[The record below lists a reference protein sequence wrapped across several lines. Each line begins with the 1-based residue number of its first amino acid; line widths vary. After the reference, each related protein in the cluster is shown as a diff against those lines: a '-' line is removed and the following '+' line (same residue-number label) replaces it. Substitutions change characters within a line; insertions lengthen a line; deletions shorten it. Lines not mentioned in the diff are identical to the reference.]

1 MSEKLTY
8 NSGDHEPVKVQSTE
22 QIHDKKAEQEAK
34 SVEAKHNTAKALETI
49 RHNIEQQAISKE
61 KSATEKE
68 TAPTAVH
75 ITKELKEIKFNET
88 MHYVRR
94 RLTPTQRKL
103 STFIHIPSVEKVSE
117 VGAKTVARPSGL
129 MGGGIVALSGSLAVL
144 YIARHIGFEV
154 PNSLFMVLFVAG
166 FLVGIIAELLYK
178 SLTVRNRRNRAYKT
192 Q

>member
-1 MSEKLTY
+1 MSEKLTN
-8 NSGDHEPVKVQSTE
+8 NSGDYEPVNHQAAE
-22 QIHDKKAEQEAK
+22 HLRDKKAEQETK
-34 SVEAKHNTAKALETI
+34 SAEAKHNTAKALETI

-68 TAPTAVH
+68 SKPTTVH
-75 ITKELKEIKFNET
+75 ITNELKEIKFKET

-94 RLTPTQRKL
+94 RLKPSERKL
-103 STFIHIPSVEKVSE
+103 STFIHIPSVEKLSE

-129 MGGGIVALSGSLAVL
+129 MGGGIVALGGSLAVL

-166 FLVGIIAELLYK
+166 FLVGIIVELLYK
-178 SLTVRNRRNRAYKT
+178 TLTIRKRRNQSYKT
-192 Q
+192 R